1 MPTSTVYHV
10 QAPTLLA
17 KSEQQSLPKTGSSEK
32 AVYSV
37 VGLGLLLAGLG
48 LGISVRKSKEQ

>member
-1 MPTSTVYHV
+1 
-10 QAPTLLA
+10 LA
-17 KSEQQSLPKTGSSEK
+17 KSEQSLPKTGSSEK

>member
-1 MPTSTVYHV
+1 MPISTVYHV

-17 KSEQQSLPKTGSSEK
+17 KSEQTLPKTGSSEK

-48 LGISVRKSKEQ
+48 LDISVRKSKEQ